1 MFDKMKQLM
10 EMKKQADALKKQLD
24 ATNVDVQPV
33 SGIKIRINGS
43 QRFQTIEIDQAH
55 LRTENK
61 QRFEGD
67 LLKSLNT
74 AITQSQQVAAQKMK
88 EIMPGMPGF

>member
-10 EMKKQADALKKQLD
+10 EMKKQADVLKKQLD
-24 ATNVDVQPV
+24 EVSVDVQLV
-33 SGIKIRINGS
+33 AGIKIRISGS

-55 LRTENK
+55 LRPENK
-61 QRFEGD
+61 QRLEGD

-88 EIMPGMPGF
+88 DMMPGLPGF